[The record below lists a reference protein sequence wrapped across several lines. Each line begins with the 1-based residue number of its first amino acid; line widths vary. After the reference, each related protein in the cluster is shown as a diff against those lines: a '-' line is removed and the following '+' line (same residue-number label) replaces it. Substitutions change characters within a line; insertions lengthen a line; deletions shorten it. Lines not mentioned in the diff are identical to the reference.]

1 MVKSASLH
9 CMLNDN
15 DGLFRRDELKLSSI
29 DCLDTK
35 EEQYDDIVVANAK
48 SIAAS
53 APHEDHEEYQL
64 MMKPADNVDTIKT
77 ALECKVMLLASKYAE
92 IQNELQ
98 LTKRTLAECKETISD
113 LYECVNSVRLQLE
126 SASSYRKMD
135 CIEVDNDSTAV
146 LESQANKARLST
158 MSVEEVT

>member
-1 MVKSASLH
+1 
-9 CMLNDN
+9 MLNDN

-29 DCLDTK
+29 DYLDTK

-135 CIEVDNDSTAV
+135 CTEVSTAV